1 MKKIY
6 LKLNTFL
13 NLNISNNVIIKILSV
28 SPQIFGY
35 KEEKI
40 AEVIEIFKSYSYSSA
55 DILLILMK
63 FPSVFSKSKHALI
76 EQLEFYKQE
85 GLEYLI
91 LKNPRNLIQSVS
103 LTRIRLQFL
112 RDNNISSYQ
121 SLYLN
126 SNDFNK
132 RFKTK

>member
-1 MKKIY
+1 
-6 LKLNTFL
+6 
-13 NLNISNNVIIKILSV
+13 
-28 SPQIFGY
+28 
-35 KEEKI
+35 
-40 AEVIEIFKSYSYSSA
+40 
-55 DILLILMK
+55 MK

-91 LKNPRNLIQSVS
+91 LKNPRNLIQGVS